1 LEDDYKS
8 KPKEPRSHPDTSG
21 RLQNWFG
28 YFLICFI
35 FTAGPSLKAFFP
47 RSCKMAEKCEEQD
60 KTGLAHWFLF
70 EQEK

>member
-1 LEDDYKS
+1 LDWK
-8 KPKEPRSHPDTSG
+8 T
-21 RLQNWFG
+21 
-28 YFLICFI
+28 YFPISFI
-35 FTAGPSLKAFFP
+35 FTGPSLKAFFP